1 MKYFAKK
8 TVRAAALGLAAGFI
22 VFAAFWIF
30 EYDPYRENENPMK
43 DGIPLKAVQNGHIYC
58 VDFATVS
65 YEMRPYTAYEMTEEQ
80 KELFVSYLATVKP
93 TEPGGGP
100 AVGGSALYQNQI
112 GIFTEL
118 EDGKPVYRGKDGE
131 YYAIGFAND
140 SVQIINISK
149 DNEQGYIYF
158 WYGKSSDKEL
168 EQKVRDI
175 FDSKGQAIEVTDK
188 RQ

>member
-1 MKYFAKK
+1 
-8 TVRAAALGLAAGFI
+8 
-22 VFAAFWIF
+22 
-30 EYDPYRENENPMK
+30 
-43 DGIPLKAVQNGHIYC
+43 
-58 VDFATVS
+58 
-65 YEMRPYTAYEMTEEQ
+65 MTEEQ
-80 KELFVSYLATVKP
+80 KELFVSYLSTVKP

-158 WYGKSSDKEL
+158 WYGKSGDKEL

-175 FDSKGQAIEVTDK
+175 FDSKGQEVEVTDK

>member
-22 VFAAFWIF
+22 VFAALWIF

-58 VDFATVS
+58 VDFATVA
-65 YEMRPYTAYEMTEEQ
+65 YEMRPCAAYEMTEEQ

-100 AVGGSALYQNQI
+100 AVGGSAGHNNSAYSRTRADRR
-112 GIFTEL
+112 F
-118 EDGKPVYRGKDGE
+118 GKGK
-131 YYAIGFAND
+131 AH
-140 SVQIINISK
+140 
-149 DNEQGYIYF
+149 
-158 WYGKSSDKEL
+158 
-168 EQKVRDI
+168 R
-175 FDSKGQAIEVTDK
+175 
-188 RQ
+188 

>member
-43 DGIPLKAVQNGHIYC
+43 DGIPLKAVQNGYIYR
-58 VDFATVS
+58 VDFATVA

-80 KELFVSYLATVKP
+80 KELFVSYLSTVKP

-131 YYAIGFAND
+131 YYAIGFAKD

-175 FDSKGQAIEVTDK
+175 FDSKGQEVEVTDK